1 MPWVSDSIGASC
13 RGAGIVRPCRA
24 EEVPRTRSRGVAPGW
39 HAPRPWRVNLAE
51 FSIGEN
57 CYGPIYETGSSTLSS
72 QLPAMHN
79 RAESAYTVASPLR
92 RIAAEKFRE
101 EPPLTS
107 SVVETKVNRNSP
119 EYEKNTRRLVD
130 LVTEIK
136 NQEIA
141 IQQGGGAKA
150 IESQHKKGRLT
161 ARERIAKLID
171 PDTQFFELGIYA
183 AYEMYE
189 EWGGAPG
196 AGTVTGLAK
205 VCGRTFMLIA
215 NDATVKA
222 GAFFP
227 ITAKKVIR
235 AQNIAIENHIPTI
248 YLVDS
253 AGVFLPLQEDVFPDT
268 DDFGRVFRNNAVMSA
283 MGISQIAAIMGM
295 CVAGGG
301 YLPVMCDHVLMT
313 DGSGLFLAGPALVQ
327 AAIGQKISAEELGGA
342 AMHSAIS
349 GTVDFREP
357 NEEACLTRI
366 RSIIGK
372 WGYRRQS
379 PWDRRKPV
387 DPLLPAEEM
396 YGIYDSSPARPYD
409 MKEILARVLDGS
421 RFDEYKAEYGKT
433 LVCGYGRI
441 GGFAVGIVANQK
453 LHAQATD
460 HEGHKRVEFGGVIYT
475 ESAEKAARFI
485 MDCNQ
490 NLIPLIF
497 FHDVNGF
504 MVGRDAEWSGI
515 IKAGAKMVNAVSNSV
530 VPKITVIV
538 GGSFGAGHYAM
549 CGKAYDPRFVFAWPT
564 ARYAVMSGDSAAGTL
579 VEIKVKQLERSG
591 TKLSDEDKK
600 ELYESVKRTYDE
612 QTDPRYGAARLWI
625 DKIIDPIETRDAIAQ
640 ALEAAA
646 LNPDV
651 PEFKV
656 GVLQT

>member
-1 MPWVSDSIGASC
+1 M
-13 RGAGIVRPCRA
+13 A
-24 EEVPRTRSRGVAPGW
+24 ER
-39 HAPRPWRVNLAE
+39 
-51 FSIGEN
+51 
-57 CYGPIYETGSSTLSS
+57 YESSTPSS
-72 QLPAMHN
+72 
-79 RAESAYTVASPLR
+79 STVLETHVDATTPRFEANMRFLADMVSQVR
-92 RIAAEKFRE
+92 NEEEHIRE
-101 EPPLTS
+101 
-107 SVVETKVNRNSP
+107 
-119 EYEKNTRRLVD
+119 
-130 LVTEIK
+130 
-136 NQEIA
+136 
-141 IQQGGGAKA
+141 GGGPKA
-150 IESQHKKGRLT
+150 IENQHSKGRLT
-161 ARERIAKLID
+161 ARERISLLVD
-171 PDTQFFELGIYA
+171 PGTFFEIGSFV
-183 AYEMYE
+183 AYGMYE
-189 EWGGAPG
+189 EWGGAPA
-196 AGTVTGLAK
+196 AGVITGL
-205 VCGRTFMLIA
+205 GRIHTRLVMIIA

-227 ITAKKVIR
+227 MTSKKVIR
-235 AQNIAIENHIPTI
+235 AQNIAIENRVPTM

-283 MGISQIAAIMGM
+283 MGIPQIAAIMGM

-327 AAIGQKISAEELGGA
+327 AAIGQKVSAEELGGA

-357 NEEACLTRI
+357 NDEACLARI
-366 RSIIGK
+366 RAIVEK

-379 PWDRRKPV
+379 PWDRKKPE
-387 DPLLPAEEM
+387 DPALAAEEI
-396 YGIYDSSPARPYD
+396 YGIYDSSPGRPYD
-409 MKEILARVLDGS
+409 MKEIVARVVDGS
-421 RFDEYKAEYGKT
+421 RFDEYKPEYGKT
-433 LVCGYGRI
+433 VLCGYARI

-453 LHAQATD
+453 LHAQAID
-460 HEGHKRVEFGGVIYT
+460 HEGHKRIEFGGVIYT

-549 CGKAYDPRFVFAWPT
+549 CGKAYDPRFLFAWPT

-579 VEIKVKQLERSG
+579 LEIKIKQLERSG
-591 TKLSDEDKK
+591 KKLSEEEKK
-600 ELYESVKRTYDE
+600 ELYESVKRTFDE

-625 DKIIDPIETRDAIAQ
+625 DKIIDPIETRDAITQ
-640 ALEAAA
+640 ALEAAS

>member
-1 MPWVSDSIGASC
+1 MADRI
-13 RGAGIVRPCRA
+13 
-24 EEVPRTRSRGVAPGW
+24 
-39 HAPRPWRVNLAE
+39 E
-51 FSIGEN
+51 FST
-57 CYGPIYETGSSTLSS
+57 PS
-72 QLPAMHN
+72 
-79 RAESAYTVASPLR
+79 
-92 RIAAEKFRE
+92 
-101 EPPLTS
+101 TS
-107 SVVETKVNRNSP
+107 SVLETRVDATSARFEANMRFLADMVSQMRN
-119 EYEKNTRRLVD
+119 EEEKIR
-130 LVTEIK
+130 E
-136 NQEIA
+136 
-141 IQQGGGAKA
+141 GGGAKA
-150 IESQHKKGRLT
+150 IESQHNKGRLT
-161 ARERIAKLID
+161 ARERISLLAD
-171 PDTQFFELGIYA
+171 PGSFFEIGSFA
-183 AYEMYE
+183 AYGMYE
-189 EWGGAPG
+189 EWGGAPS
-196 AGTVTGLAK
+196 AGVITGL
-205 VCGRTFMLIA
+205 GRIHTRLVMIIA

-227 ITAKKVIR
+227 MTSKKVIR
-235 AQNIAIENHIPTI
+235 AQNIAIENRVPTM

-283 MGISQIAAIMGM
+283 MGIPQIAAIMGM

-327 AAIGQKISAEELGGA
+327 AAIGQKVSAEELGGA

-357 NEEACLTRI
+357 NDEACLARI
-366 RSIIGK
+366 RAIVEK

-379 PWDRRKPV
+379 PWDRKKPEE
-387 DPLLPAEEM
+387 PALATEEI
-396 YGIYDSSPARPYD
+396 YGIYDSSPGRQYD
-409 MKEILARVLDGS
+409 MKEIIARIVDGS
-421 RFDEYKAEYGKT
+421 RFDEYKPEYGKT
-433 LVCGYGRI
+433 LVCGYARI

-460 HEGHKRVEFGGVIYT
+460 HEGRKRLEFGGVIYT

-490 NLIPLIF
+490 NLIPLVF

-549 CGKAYDPRFVFAWPT
+549 CGKAYDPRFLFAWPT
-564 ARYAVMSGDSAAGTL
+564 ARYAVMSGDSAASVL
-579 VEIKVKQLERSG
+579 VEIKLKQLERG
-591 TKLSDEDKK
+591 GKKLGEEEKK
-600 ELYESVKRTYDE
+600 ELYEATKRTYDE

-625 DKIIDPIETRDAIAQ
+625 DKIIDPAETRDAITQ

>member
-1 MPWVSDSIGASC
+1 MPS
-13 RGAGIVRPCRA
+13 
-24 EEVPRTRSRGVAPGW
+24 RS
-39 HAPRPWRVNLAE
+39 
-51 FSIGEN
+51 
-57 CYGPIYETGSSTLSS
+57 ETNPAQTATL
-72 QLPAMHN
+72 
-79 RAESAYTVASPLR
+79 
-92 RIAAEKFRE
+92 
-101 EPPLTS
+101 LTS
-107 SVVETKVNRNSP
+107 QVDPTSARFEANMRFMADLMSQVHNE
-119 EYEKNTRRLVD
+119 EEKIR
-130 LVTEIK
+130 E
-136 NQEIA
+136 
-141 IQQGGGAKA
+141 GGGPKA
-150 IESQHKKGRLT
+150 IESQHSKNRLT
-161 ARERIAKLID
+161 ARERIHLLLD
-171 PDTQFFELGIYA
+171 PGTFFELSAYA
-183 AYEMYE
+183 AYGMYS
-189 EWGGAPG
+189 EWGGAPA
-196 AGTVTGLAK
+196 AGVITGL
-205 VCGRTFMLIA
+205 GRIDTRSVMVIA

-227 ITAKKVIR
+227 MTAKKVIR
-235 AQNIAIENHIPTI
+235 AQNIAIEDRIPTV

-283 MGISQIAAIMGM
+283 MGIPQIAAIMGM

-327 AAIGQKISAEELGGA
+327 AAIGQKVSAEELGGA

-357 NEEACLTRI
+357 NDESCLRRI
-366 RSIIGK
+366 RSIVDK

-379 PWDRRKPV
+379 PWDRRKPI
-387 DPLLPAEEM
+387 LPALAAEEI

-409 MKEILARVLDGS
+409 MKEIIARIVDAS
-421 RFDEYKAEYGKT
+421 AFDEYKPEYGKT
-433 LVCGYGRI
+433 IVCGYARI

-490 NLIPLIF
+490 NLIPLVF
-497 FHDVNGF
+497 LHDVNGF

-515 IKAGAKMVNAVSNSV
+515 IKAGAKMVNAVANSV
-530 VPKITVIV
+530 VPKITVII

-579 VEIKVKQLERSG
+579 VEIKLRQLERDG
-591 TKLSDEDKK
+591 RKLSEEEKK
-600 ELYESVKRTYDE
+600 ELYESVKRTYEE

-625 DKIIDPIETRDAIAQ
+625 DRIIDPAETREAITQ
-640 ALEAAA
+640 ALEAVS
-646 LNPDV
+646 LNPDIS
-651 PEFKV
+651 EFKV

>member
-1 MPWVSDSIGASC
+1 MKALAFAGNSAALHGA
-13 RGAGIVRPCRA
+13 
-24 EEVPRTRSRGVAPGW
+24 
-39 HAPRPWRVNLAE
+39 
-51 FSIGEN
+51 
-57 CYGPIYETGSSTLSS
+57 
-72 QLPAMHN
+72 
-79 RAESAYTVASPLR
+79 
-92 RIAAEKFRE
+92 
-101 EPPLTS
+101 
-107 SVVETKVNRNSP
+107 
-119 EYEKNTRRLVD
+119 RRLLYRNQSAFIFFMAERSQTPVVSTSQASNILTTKIDPTSARFEANMRFLAD
-130 LVTEIK
+130 LMSQVRNEGEEIC
-136 NQEIA
+136 E
-141 IQQGGGAKA
+141 GGGPKA

-161 ARERIAKLID
+161 ARERIELLVD
-171 PDTQFFELGIYA
+171 PGTFFELGIYA
-183 AYEMYE
+183 AYGMYE
-189 EWGGAPG
+189 EWGSAPA
-196 AGTVTGLAK
+196 AGVITGTARVQTRL
-205 VCGRTFMLIA
+205 VMIIA

-227 ITAKKVIR
+227 MTSKKVIR
-235 AQNIAIENHIPTI
+235 AQNIAIENRIPTI

-283 MGISQIAAIMGM
+283 LGIPQIAAIMGM

-301 YLPVMCDHVLMT
+301 YLPVMCDNVLMT

-327 AAIGQKISAEELGGA
+327 AAIGQKVSAEDLGGA
-342 AMHSAIS
+342 AMHANIS

-357 NEEACLTRI
+357 DDPACLARI
-366 RSIIGK
+366 RSIVEK
-372 WGYRRQS
+372 WGYRRLS
-379 PWDRRKPV
+379 PWDRKKPV
-387 DPLLPAEEM
+387 EPEFAAEEI
-396 YGIYDSSPARPYD
+396 YGVYDSSPGRPYD

-433 LVCGYGRI
+433 LICGYGRI

-453 LHAQATD
+453 LHAQQTD
-460 HEGHKRVEFGGVIYT
+460 HEGHKRTEFGGVIYT

-564 ARYAVMSGDSAAGTL
+564 ARYAVMSGDSAASTL
-579 VEIKVKQLERSG
+579 VEVKVKQLERG
-591 TKLSDEDKK
+591 GKKLSEEEKK

-625 DKIIDPIETRDAIAQ
+625 DKIIDPIETRDAITQ

>member
-1 MPWVSDSIGASC
+1 MAADTSILTTK
-13 RGAGIVRPCRA
+13 IDP
-24 EEVPRTRSRGVAPGW
+24 T
-39 HAPRPWRVNLAE
+39 
-51 FSIGEN
+51 
-57 CYGPIYETGSSTLSS
+57 
-72 QLPAMHN
+72 
-79 RAESAYTVASPLR
+79 SARFEANMRYMA
-92 RIAAEKFRE
+92 
-101 EPPLTS
+101 
-107 SVVETKVNRNSP
+107 
-119 EYEKNTRRLVD
+119 D
-130 LVTEIK
+130 LVS
-136 NQEIA
+136 A
-141 IQQGGGAKA
+141 IRNEEEHIYQCGGQKA
-150 IESQHKKGRLT
+150 IESQHAKGRLT
-161 ARERIAKLID
+161 ARERIERLVD
-171 PDTQFFELGIYA
+171 PRTFFELGLFA
-183 AYEMYE
+183 AHGMYD
-189 EWGGAPG
+189 EWGGAPA
-196 AGTVTGLAK
+196 AGVITGLARIETRM
-205 VCGRTFMLIA
+205 VMIIA

-227 ITAKKVIR
+227 MTSKKVIR
-235 AQNIAIENHIPTI
+235 AQNVAIENRIPVI

-253 AGVFLPLQEDVFPDT
+253 AGIFLPLQEDVFPDT

-283 MGISQIAAIMGM
+283 MGIPQIAAIMGM

-327 AAIGQKISAEELGGA
+327 AAIGQKVSAEELGGA
-342 AMHSAIS
+342 AMHSTIS
-349 GTVDFREP
+349 GTVDFHEP
-357 NEEACLTRI
+357 NDEACLARI
-366 RSIIGK
+366 RSIIEK

-379 PWDRRKPV
+379 PWDRKKPV
-387 DPLLPAEEM
+387 PPALAAEEI

-409 MKEILARVLDGS
+409 IREIIARVVDAS
-421 RFDEYKAEYGKT
+421 KFDEYKAEYGKT
-433 LVCGYGRI
+433 LVCGYARI

-490 NLIPLIF
+490 NLVPLIF

-530 VPKITVIV
+530 VPKIPVIV

-549 CGKAYDPRFVFAWPT
+549 CGKAYDPRFLFAWPT
-564 ARYAVMSGDSAAGTL
+564 AKYAVMSGDSAAGTL
-579 VEIKVKQLERSG
+579 VEIKIRQLERG
-591 TKLSDEDKK
+591 GKKLSEEEKK
-600 ELYESVKRTYDE
+600 ELYDSVKRTYDE
-612 QTDPRYGAARLWI
+612 QMDPRYGAARLWI
-625 DKIIDPIETRDAIAQ
+625 DKIIDPMETRDAIMM

-646 LNPDV
+646 LNPEV

>member
-1 MPWVSDSIGASC
+1 MAD
-13 RGAGIVRPCRA
+13 R
-24 EEVPRTRSRGVAPGW
+24 
-39 HAPRPWRVNLAE
+39 H
-51 FSIGEN
+51 
-57 CYGPIYETGSSTLSS
+57 
-72 QLPAMHN
+72 
-79 RAESAYTVASPLR
+79 
-92 RIAAEKFRE
+92 
-101 EPPLTS
+101 EPPIAKSDTTS
-107 SVVETKVNRNSP
+107 NVLRTKIDPTSARFEANMRFLADLMSQVRN
-119 EYEKNTRRLVD
+119 EGEKIC
-130 LVTEIK
+130 E
-136 NQEIA
+136 
-141 IQQGGGAKA
+141 GGGAKA
-150 IESQHKKGRLT
+150 VASQHDKERKT
-161 ARERIAKLID
+161 ARERIDLLAD
-171 PDTQFFELGIYA
+171 AGSFFELGLFA
-183 AYEMYE
+183 AHGMYE
-189 EWGGAPG
+189 EWGGAPA
-196 AGTVTGLAK
+196 AGVITGLARIETRL
-205 VCGRTFMLIA
+205 VMIIA

-222 GAFFP
+222 GSFFP
-227 ITAKKVIR
+227 MTSKKVIR
-235 AQNIAIENHIPTI
+235 AQNIALENRIPTI

-283 MGISQIAAIMGM
+283 MGIPQIAAIMGM

-301 YLPVMCDHVLMT
+301 YLPVMCDHVFMT

-327 AAIGQKISAEELGGA
+327 AAIGQKVSAEELGGA

-357 NEEACLTRI
+357 NDEACLTRI

-409 MKEILARVLDGS
+409 MKEILARLLDGS

-460 HEGHKRVEFGGVIYT
+460 HEGHKRVEFGGVLYT

-549 CGKAYDPRFVFAWPT
+549 CGKAYDPRFIFAWPT
-564 ARYAVMSGDSAAGTL
+564 ARYAVMSGDAAAGTL
-579 VEIKVKQLERSG
+579 VEIKIKQLQRSG
-591 TKLSDEDKK
+591 KTLSDDERK
-600 ELYESVKRTYDE
+600 ELLESTKRTYDE

-625 DKIIDPIETRDAIAQ
+625 DKIIDPVETREAITQ

-651 PEFKV
+651 AEFKV

>member
-1 MPWVSDSIGASC
+1 MPDRDNSATEFNLLKSHIDPTSARFEANMRFLADLMSQIHN
-13 RGAGIVRPCRA
+13 
-24 EEVPRTRSRGVAPGW
+24 EE
-39 HAPRPWRVNLAE
+39 
-51 FSIGEN
+51 
-57 CYGPIYETGSSTLSS
+57 
-72 QLPAMHN
+72 
-79 RAESAYTVASPLR
+79 
-92 RIAAEKFRE
+92 EKIRE
-101 EPPLTS
+101 
-107 SVVETKVNRNSP
+107 
-119 EYEKNTRRLVD
+119 
-130 LVTEIK
+130 
-136 NQEIA
+136 
-141 IQQGGGAKA
+141 GGGGKA
-150 IESQHKKGRLT
+150 IESQHNKKRLT
-161 ARERIAKLID
+161 ARERIDLLAD
-171 PDTQFFELGIYA
+171 PGSFFELGIFA
-183 AYEMYE
+183 ANGMYE
-189 EWGGAPG
+189 EWGGAPA
-196 AGTVTGLAK
+196 AGVITGLARIHTRM
-205 VCGRTFMLIA
+205 VMIIA

-227 ITAKKVIR
+227 MTSKKVIR

-253 AGVFLPLQEDVFPDT
+253 SGVFLPLQEDVFPDT

-283 MGISQIAAIMGM
+283 MGIPQIAAIMGM

-327 AAIGQKISAEELGGA
+327 AAIGQKVSAEELGGA

-349 GTVDFREP
+349 GTVDFREADD
-357 NEEACLTRI
+357 EACILRL
-366 RSIIGK
+366 RSIVDK

-387 DPLLPAEEM
+387 EPALAAEEI

-409 MKEILARVLDGS
+409 IKEILARIVDGS
-421 RFDEYKAEYGKT
+421 RFDEYKPEYGKT
-433 LVCGYGRI
+433 LVCGYARI

-453 LHAQATD
+453 IHAQQTD
-460 HEGHKRVEFGGVIYT
+460 MEGHKRVEFGGVIYT

-490 NLIPLIF
+490 NLIPLVF
-497 FHDVNGF
+497 LHDVNGF

-530 VPKITVIV
+530 VPKITVII

-564 ARYAVMSGDSAAGTL
+564 ARYAVMGGDAAAGTL
-579 VEIKVKQLERSG
+579 VEIKIRQLERG
-591 TKLSDEDKK
+591 GKQLTEDERK
-600 ELYESVKRTYDE
+600 ELYESVKQTYDE
-612 QTDPRYGAARLWI
+612 QMDPRYGAARLWI
-625 DKIIDPIETRDAIAQ
+625 DRIIDPMETRTAITQ

-646 LNPDV
+646 LNPEV
-651 PEFKV
+651 SEFKV

>member
-1 MPWVSDSIGASC
+1 MPGETFSSI
-13 RGAGIVRPCRA
+13 
-24 EEVPRTRSRGVAPGW
+24 
-39 HAPRPWRVNLAE
+39 L
-51 FSIGEN
+51 
-57 CYGPIYETGSSTLSS
+57 STKVD
-72 QLPAMHN
+72 P
-79 RAESAYTVASPLR
+79 
-92 RIAAEKFRE
+92 
-101 EPPLTS
+101 TS
-107 SVVETKVNRNSP
+107 SRFEANMR
-119 EYEKNTRRLVD
+119 YMAD
-130 LVTEIK
+130 LVSAVRNEEEQIR
-136 NQEIA
+136 E
-141 IQQGGGAKA
+141 GGGARA
-150 IESQHKKGRLT
+150 IESQHGKGRMT
-161 ARERIAKLID
+161 ARERIQKLVD
-171 PDTQFFELGIYA
+171 PGSFFELGSYA
-183 AYEMYE
+183 AYRMYD
-189 EWGGAPG
+189 EWGGAPA
-196 AGTVTGLAK
+196 AGVITGLAR
-205 VCGRTFMLIA
+205 VETRLVMVIA

-227 ITAKKVIR
+227 MTAKKTIR
-235 AQNIAIENHIPTI
+235 AQNIAMENRIPTI

-283 MGISQIAAIMGM
+283 MGIPQIAAIMGM

-327 AAIGQKISAEELGGA
+327 AAIGQKVSAEELGGA

-349 GTVDFREP
+349 GTVDFHEP
-357 NEEACLTRI
+357 NDEACLLRI
-366 RSIIGK
+366 RSIVEK

-379 PWDRRKPV
+379 PWDRKKPV
-387 DPLLPAEEM
+387 MPALAAEEI
-396 YGIYDSSPARPYD
+396 YGIYESSAARPYD
-409 MKEILARVLDGS
+409 VKEIIARLVDAS
-421 RFDEYKAEYGKT
+421 KFDEYKPEYGKT
-433 LVCGYGRI
+433 LVCGYARI

-453 LHAQATD
+453 MHAQGTD
-460 HEGHKRVEFGGVIYT
+460 HHGQKRVEFGGVIYT

-490 NLIPLIF
+490 TLMPLVF
-497 FHDVNGF
+497 LHDVNGF

-530 VPKITVIV
+530 VPKVTVII

-564 ARYAVMSGDSAAGTL
+564 AKYAVMGGDAAAGTL
-579 VEIKVKQLERSG
+579 VEIKVRQLERG
-591 TKLSDEDKK
+591 GKKLSEEEIKQ
-600 ELYESVKRTYDE
+600 LYESTKQTYDE

-625 DKIIDPIETRDAIAQ
+625 DRIIDPMETRDAIAT